1 MISKEEIQKLL
12 FKNKQS
18 LQKELSESK
27 ELVQLIRKST
37 TEKLTEEE
45 KQKVKSQLIDVFKSV
60 PALAIFLLP
69 GGMILL
75 PLVAKLLPD
84 IMPTAFR
91 EEEE

>member
-12 FKNKQS
+12 LKNKQS

-37 TEKLTEEE
+37 SEKLTEEE